1 VKYKE
6 DSYKRKIIKGNKMI
20 SKINYI
26 PPEKDNGSCEY
37 KLKLVYGNHISEEVR
52 NKKLI
57 KTASQMK
64 YRLYQGKGKAIYILG
79 VSDNGDVEG
88 ITKDELDE
96 SIIFLESACKLIN
109 AQIYR
114 KRMYE
119 GKNGFIGTLRIEI
132 LDIRSLD
139 HEFI

>member
-1 VKYKE
+1 
-6 DSYKRKIIKGNKMI
+6 MI

-26 PPEKDNGSCEY
+26 PPEKNNGCCEY
-37 KLKLVYGNHISEEVR
+37 KLKLVYGNDISEEVR

-57 KTASQMK
+57 KIASQMK
-64 YRLYQGKGKAIYILG
+64 YRLYQGNGKAIYILG
-79 VSDNGDVEG
+79 VSDRGDVEG
-88 ITKDELDE
+88 ITKEELE
-96 SIIFLESACKLIN
+96 TSILFLEDACKMID
-109 AQIYR
+109 AKIYR

-132 LDIRSLD
+132 LDIKSLD